1 MTWVVVVLWLMGDQR
16 LPTQT
21 GGMLQGREVFL
32 TEAACVAAIPGYKA
46 AVLRDF
52 GEPGVV
58 ACTAQRNPEVAAR

>member
-21 GGMLQGREVFL
+21 GGLLQGREVFL
-32 TEAACVAAIPGYKA
+32 TEAACVAAIPTFQA
-46 AVLRDF
+46 AVQRDF

-58 ACTAQRNPEVAAR
+58 ACAPQRNAEIAAR